1 MRYFKSLSRHYSTG
15 STILFKGNK
24 NKVVNAYFGVIDS
37 YDLSLFSEKMLNINL
52 DVNNVYTVYVK
63 VRYSKDSFF
72 MVGNQFGFKYESE
85 GDFEVLFGDMR
96 SRLEEYFSH
105 YNLVDEDIIYIQVSF
120 RLLDRMVYSDI
131 SIDKEVLENVTVM
144 EKKDTLALV
153 SIPTTTEEDSLGQP
167 LPLVIDKNNK
177 IIQVNVIIK
186 GIKSNFLDT
195 ILEKTKYIRSN
206 HKDVI
211 TEFDNNYKFYYI
223 KSTLD
228 YILVV
233 KELGHNS
240 VEKLK
245 YSTSGVLLSKIT
257 DKLEGNLLIRSK
269 GSETMYIE
277 NDSVIKTTNLI
288 TFTALEKYK
297 VKNISWLPNTN
308 IGSIDIE
315 TYLNN
320 NNVHEIYAL
329 GFRTKLDSEPVVYYI
344 NDKYDSDTLVLT
356 MIDELL
362 RSKYSDITFY
372 CHNLGGYDVIF
383 ILKILN
389 NYNDNKDN
397 KEKYKLSF
405 RLRDNKVIK
414 LKITKDN
421 KSLVILDSYC
431 VLTSSLK
438 DLAEDFEVKTQK
450 SVFPYEFS
458 RQNHLFYKGNTPGIH
473 LYKDIT
479 IEDYKEI
486 YKQDWSFKDE
496 TIKYLKDDLNCLY
509 EILISANNQFF
520 EDYKI
525 NIMEALTISGLAM
538 KIYLSKFYSVNI
550 PSINKPSIYKDI
562 KKAYYG
568 GKTGAYGPYGGNLN
582 Y

>member
-1 MRYFKSLSRHYSTG
+1 M
-15 STILFKGNK
+15 I
-24 NKVVNAYFGVIDS
+24 
-37 YDLSLFSEKMLNINL
+37 
-52 DVNNVYTVYVK
+52 
-63 VRYSKDSFF
+63 
-72 MVGNQFGFKYESE
+72 
-85 GDFEVLFGDMR
+85 
-96 SRLEEYFSH
+96 
-105 YNLVDEDIIYIQVSF
+105 
-120 RLLDRMVYSDI
+120 
-131 SIDKEVLENVTVM
+131 
-144 EKKDTLALV
+144 
-153 SIPTTTEEDSLGQP
+153 
-167 LPLVIDKNNK
+167 
-177 IIQVNVIIK
+177 
-186 GIKSNFLDT
+186 
-195 ILEKTKYIRSN
+195 
-206 HKDVI
+206 
-211 TEFDNNYKFYYI
+211 
-223 KSTLD
+223 
-228 YILVV
+228 
-233 KELGHNS
+233 KELGLNS

-257 DKLEGNLLIRSK
+257 DSLQGNLLIRSK

-277 NDSVIKTTNLI
+277 NDKVIKTTNLI

-320 NNVHEIYAL
+320 NNLHEIYAL
-329 GFRTKLDSEPVVYYI
+329 GFRTKLDPEPVVYYI
-344 NDKYDSDTLVLT
+344 NDKYDSNILVLT

-362 RSKYSDITFY
+362 RSKYIDITFY

-438 DLAEDFEVKTQK
+438 DLAEDFKVKTQK

-479 IEDYKEI
+479 IEDYK
-486 YKQDWSFKDE
+486 
-496 TIKYLKDDLNCLY
+496 
-509 EILISANNQFF
+509 
-520 EDYKI
+520 
-525 NIMEALTISGLAM
+525 
-538 KIYLSKFYSVNI
+538 
-550 PSINKPSIYKDI
+550 
-562 KKAYYG
+562 
-568 GKTGAYGPYGGNLN
+568 
-582 Y
+582 